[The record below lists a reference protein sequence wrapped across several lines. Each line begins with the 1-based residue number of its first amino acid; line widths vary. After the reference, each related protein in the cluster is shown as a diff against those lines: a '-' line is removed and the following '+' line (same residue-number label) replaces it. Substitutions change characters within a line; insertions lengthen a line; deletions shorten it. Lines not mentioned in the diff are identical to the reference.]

1 MERSTSLTIWSCEN
15 KSLRHITMSQQQDT
29 LEDGKPTSFYSE
41 ITGGLGCQT
50 SPKHMWR
57 VAQSA
62 NPPRTSPIPP
72 KHPSF
77 PQKLPEVPGN
87 MSPRISSRISQRSR
101 DSIPST

>member
-1 MERSTSLTIWSCEN
+1 MEFYSSVEKSMSLTILSCEN
-15 KSLRHITMSQQQDT
+15 KSPRHITTSQQQDT

-41 ITGGLGCQT
+41 TTGGLGCQT
-50 SPKHMWR
+50 SPRHTWR
-57 VAQSA
+57 VAQFA

-87 MSPRISSRISQRSR
+87 MSLRILSQISQR
-101 DSIPST
+101 